1 MADQNTFHHIRDSI
15 RSRIMTTGSF
25 TNEAIPSS
33 VAVPSGRYSCA
44 KYLTSS
50 FCANWSMKLLL
61 IWFIFADSL
70 SVRLYSIISPTI
82 FVLVIV
88 SRRKDI
94 TMIMRVKGL
103 ETEIPDFFIIR
114 ISMPIKA
121 NDSKTPKP
129 IPERNCS
136 VVANIAS
143 YHFRRHTPFR
153 TDK

>member
-44 KYLTSS
+44 KYRTSS
-50 FCANWSMKLLL
+50 FWANWSIKLLL
-61 IWFIFADSL
+61 IWFIFDDSL
-70 SVRLYSIISPTI
+70 SLRLYSIISPTI

-88 SRRKDI
+88 SIRKDRAM
-94 TMIMRVKGL
+94 TMSERGL
-103 ETEIPDFFIIR
+103 ETEIPDLFINK
-114 ISMPIKA
+114 ISIPIKA

-129 IPERNCS
+129 IPKRNCS
-136 VVANIAS
+136 VVANIAGC
-143 YHFRRHTPFR
+143 HFCRHTPFR